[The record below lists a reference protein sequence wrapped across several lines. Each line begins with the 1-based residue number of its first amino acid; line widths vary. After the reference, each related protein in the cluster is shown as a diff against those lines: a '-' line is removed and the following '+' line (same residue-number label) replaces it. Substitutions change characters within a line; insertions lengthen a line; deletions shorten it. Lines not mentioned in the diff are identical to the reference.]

1 MSLVQ
6 WIEFQSI
13 GDDRGALVSIEGA
26 TNIPFDIKRVYYM
39 TGLDANM
46 PRGFHAHKDLQQVII
61 CLSGSFKLILD
72 DGKHRESVELN
83 SPAKGVLIGNM
94 LWREMHEFSKGCVLM
109 VVASN
114 HYTEEDYIRSYSD
127 FVSLVRG

>member
-13 GDDRGALVSIEGA
+13 GDDRGALVSLEG
-26 TNIPFDIKRVYYM
+26 TKNIPFDIRRVYYM

-61 CLSGSFKLILD
+61 CLSGSFKLTVD
-72 DGKHRESVELN
+72 DGKHRESVTLD
-83 SPAKGVLIGNM
+83 SPAKGVLLGNM
-94 LWREMHEFSKGCVLM
+94 LWREMHDFSEGCVLM

-114 HYTEEDYIRSYSD
+114 YYIEDDYIRSYSD